1 MTDSRLDHALDYRF
15 LIMPFRVDYLDLRGL
30 ERPKTKIMMNLG
42 NPDEA
47 FALSF
52 IPNDGVGLARQE
64 FNRPTRNL
72 VPVQWTST
80 CPSAMDTSVKTTG
93 SGAPCRQ
100 GLRFLRPLDIETV
113 LASVRKT
120 HRAVVIDEAWRTGS
134 FAAEVSAQITEGALL
149 RSGRS
154 CHAEVQRRGAHS
166 LCQASP
172 GRGAV
177 TTRGHRADGPSNASG
192 LVMSEARPLEIQ
204 WRT

>member
-80 CPSAMDTSVKTTG
+80 CPSAMDTSVKTT
-93 SGAPCRQ
+93 APARHADKGCGFYDHWTSRRC
-100 GLRFLRPLDIETV
+100 LPPCVRPIVPWSLMRPGGPAVSQPKSARRSRKEPFYDLDAPV
-113 LASVRKT
+113 MRRCS
-120 HRAVVIDEAWRTGS
+120 
-134 FAAEVSAQITEGALL
+134 AEVPIPYAKHLQDAALPQLGAIVRTVHLML
-149 RSGRS
+149 R
-154 CHAEVQRRGAHS
+154 
-166 LCQASP
+166 AS
-172 GRGAV
+172 
-177 TTRGHRADGPSNASG
+177 S
-192 LVMSEARPLEIQ
+192 
-204 WRT
+204 

>member
-134 FAAEVSAQITEGALL
+134 FAAEVSAQITEGAFYDLGAPVM
-149 RSGRS
+149 RVCS
-154 CHAEVQRRGAHS
+154 AEVPIPYAKHLEDAALPQLGAI
-166 LCQASP
+166 
-172 GRGAV
+172 V
-177 TTRGHRADGPSNASG
+177 
-192 LVMSEARPLEIQ
+192 
-204 WRT
+204 RTVHLMLRVSS